1 MGPLVGFPN
10 TARILS
16 SELSSAPFSTQ
27 HALLNWIA
35 QALSTHPR
43 FALLNPVQPSDL
55 KAATTKFSRPGAQP
69 RLLRSQ
75 VPPSKAHVLPLLG
88 AHLWG

>member
-35 QALSTHPR
+35 RALSTHPL
-43 FALLNPVQPSDL
+43 ALLNPVQPSDL
-55 KAATTKFSRPGAQP
+55 KAATTKLSLG
-69 RLLRSQ
+69 Q
-75 VPPSKAHVLPLLG
+75 VPTPDS
-88 AHLWG
+88 